1 MLIRMIGSIPRWD
14 GSQKIERD
22 DALFTGDA
30 IADLRTQGNTLSVWY
45 SKDGSDLNDILVALA
60 LSRSRIEKLCYVILD
75 DDYITNLNISLDKKP
90 GLAPGL
96 INKQIL
102 EKHRDLTDID
112 YWRLGLIAEHIY
124 KRVKENHK
132 DVVTKFQL
140 ETLIRDYIN
149 NGIVDVSQLTDGIRT
164 SLKL

>member
-1 MLIRMIGSIPRWD
+1 MIGSIPRWD

-75 DDYITNLNISLDKKP
+75 D
-90 GLAPGL
+90 
-96 INKQIL
+96 
-102 EKHRDLTDID
+102 
-112 YWRLGLIAEHIY
+112 
-124 KRVKENHK
+124 
-132 DVVTKFQL
+132 VVTKSQL